1 MKKQILL
8 LLLAIVLTTATSFA
22 ETYQIDPTRTQI
34 NFSIK
39 HLVFLTAHGHFKNFT
54 GAVQADFKN
63 RVLTKANAT
72 ILATSIET
80 NLEKRDKYLR
90 SQDFLDV
97 DRYPEIT
104 FKSKKITGSGDNITA
119 VGDLTIKEIT
129 KEITL
134 AGHFLKTTDSS
145 QEEFGAGFIANGVI
159 TRDDFALSQKTST
172 KVMLGNKIKIELKV
186 MIATQQV
193 NNQSN

>member
-8 LLLAIVLTTATSFA
+8 LLLALVLTTATSFA
-22 ETYQIDPTRTQI
+22 ETYQIDPNRTQI

-63 RVLTKANAT
+63 QVLTEANAT

-97 DRYPEIT
+97 DQYPEIT

-186 MIATQQV
+186 LIATQQV

>member
-8 LLLAIVLTTATSFA
+8 LLLALVLTTATSFA
-22 ETYQIDPTRTQI
+22 ETYQIDSTQTQI

-63 RVLTKANAT
+63 RVLTEANAT

-80 NLEKRDKYLR
+80 NLKKRDKYLR
-90 SQDFLDV
+90 SQDFLNV
-97 DRYPEIT
+97 NQYPEIT
-104 FKSKKITGSGDNITA
+104 FNSKKITGSGDNITV

-134 AGHFLKTTDSS
+134 TGHFLKTADDT
-145 QEEFGAGFIANGVI
+145 QEEFRAGFTANGII

-186 MIATQQV
+186 VIATQQV
-193 NNQSN
+193 NDQSN

>member
-39 HLVFLTAHGHFKNFT
+39 HLVFLTAHGHFKKFT
-54 GAVQADFKN
+54 GAVQADIKN
-63 RVLTKANAT
+63 RVLTEANAT

-90 SQDFLDV
+90 SQDFLNV
-97 DRYPEIT
+97 DQYPEIT
-104 FKSKKITGSGDNITA
+104 FKSKKITGSGDNITV
-119 VGDLTIKEIT
+119 VGGLTIKEIT

-134 AGHFLKTTDSS
+134 TGHFLKTTDGS
-145 QEEFGAGFIANGVI
+145 QEEFMAGFTANGMI
-159 TRDDFALSQKTST
+159 IRDDFTLSQKTST
-172 KVMLGNKIKIELKV
+172 QVMLGNKIKIELKV
-186 MIATQQV
+186 VIATRQV
-193 NNQSN
+193 NDQSN

>member
-8 LLLAIVLTTATSFA
+8 LLLALVLTTATSFA
-22 ETYQIDPTRTQI
+22 ETYQIDSTQTQI

-63 RVLTKANAT
+63 RVLTEANAT

-80 NLEKRDKYLR
+80 NLKKRDKYLR
-90 SQDFLDV
+90 SQDFLNV
-97 DRYPEIT
+97 NQYPEIT
-104 FKSKKITGSGDNITA
+104 FNSKKITGSGDNITV

-134 AGHFLKTTDSS
+134 TGHFLKTTDSS
-145 QEEFGAGFIANGVI
+145 QEEFRPGFTANGVI

-186 MIATQQV
+186 VIATQQV
-193 NNQSN
+193 NDQSN